1 MPETACTAS
10 CEPAS
15 RRASQATS
23 GRLGIIEES
32 FDHLRT
38 QYRGDHMKYVKKIV
52 LWTVV
57 AFFIYAILRSPSQAA
72 DMVQSAWD
80 TIVLA
85 FQNIGNFFDALLH
98 RN

>member
-1 MPETACTAS
+1 
-10 CEPAS
+10 
-15 RRASQATS
+15 
-23 GRLGIIEES
+23 
-32 FDHLRT
+32 
-38 QYRGDHMKYVKKIV
+38 MKYVKKIV

-85 FQNIGNFFDALLH
+85 FQNIGNFFDALLR